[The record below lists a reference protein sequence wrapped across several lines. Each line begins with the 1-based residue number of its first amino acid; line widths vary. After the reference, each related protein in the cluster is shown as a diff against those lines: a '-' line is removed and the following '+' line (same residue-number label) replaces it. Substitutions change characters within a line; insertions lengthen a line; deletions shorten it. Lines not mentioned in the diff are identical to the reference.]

1 MEIVLRRFAPLVASM
16 VVGIALIAWWSS
28 RSGVSATTALPSAH
42 RAEHPAEP
50 PEDLLSPEDLPAAR
64 RSGRANVPD
73 ERSAKSDQGRA
84 KWEWSVPVRGIRSS
98 GFPKAVL
105 LTAINGVSGAPQPGT
120 RFTWASESLVR
131 QQLTQDAFN
140 PAALS
145 GARICRGFKA
155 SSSSLEPLPRV

>member
-1 MEIVLRRFAPLVASM
+1 LRRFAPLVASM

-98 GFPKAVL
+98 GFSGSIILRTDAAGRFRHWLLPPLPERAICVLAFSNPARGAMPHRRALREFDLDSEGALIELGDVL
-105 LTAINGVSGAPQPGT
+105 LVAPD
-120 RFTWASESLVR
+120 R
-131 QQLTQDAFN
+131 
-140 PAALS
+140 
-145 GARICRGFKA
+145 
-155 SSSSLEPLPRV
+155 